1 MEVLLPIFLVG
12 GLFIVSNSD
21 TSKNTESFTPLEN
34 TADISNLEHNEL
46 SYREELNH
54 KDKFINPVIS
64 DPTKEGG
71 TYSSLT
77 GEPVTLQDFKHNNMQ
92 PFFGRTVRQQNSNF
106 DRSEAILDHRIGT
119 GSQSNQKREI
129 SALFAPEKQISHA
142 FGTPNST
149 SFMQN
154 RMNAGMTRNNEKP
167 FESVQVGPGMNSCDK
182 VNGSGGFN
190 AGMENREKWM
200 PRNVDQLRV
209 KSNPR
214 QSFKGVVLGGKAPV
228 TNRGK
233 MGNFEQY
240 GPDRFF
246 KNNPDRYFTTTG
258 VEKAP
263 RDRCSKQVF
272 RPVNRIDT
280 TTDYFGHAQHDQQA
294 SYVPGT
300 FQPSERPELASNFTH
315 VSNVSAADRHRR
327 ECMNDI
333 DAHRNSQTTNNRNIS
348 GPTQLGVATSLVHA
362 IVSPLMD
369 TLRPSRKSNIIGNNR
384 GPGNATSLLPNARC
398 VNPNDR
404 ARTTIREM
412 TEKSAGHVFV
422 GNQNGSGTHNNP
434 SRAVPQQRDTTT
446 KTKHIAPSHGFNN
459 PVSYESAFNA
469 NLIDKSVIS
478 QGRDPKGSGVSLPAG
493 VDFMNIQPTGD
504 ACENRMNG
512 PMIFQG
518 GQMPPSASTFGV
530 QTTRQ
535 EIIPE
540 NRNSCEVVQALQD
553 NPYHLSI
560 TR

>member
-1 MEVLLPIFLVG
+1 MEVLLPIFLAG
-12 GLFIVSNSD
+12 GLFIVSNSNQ
-21 TSKNTESFTPLEN
+21 SKNTETFTSLEN
-34 TADISNLEHNEL
+34 TKKDDLQQNEL
-46 SYREELNH
+46 SYKEELKH
-54 KDKFINPVIS
+54 KDKFVNSNIFNPTNNS
-64 DPTKEGG
+64 A

-77 GEPVTLQDFKHNNMQ
+77 GEPITLQDFKHNNMQ
-92 PFFGRTVRQQNSNF
+92 PFFGRTIRQQNSNF

-119 GSQSNQKREI
+119 GSQINQKKEI
-129 SALFAPEKQISHA
+129 TSLFAPEKQISHA
-142 FGTPNST
+142 FGTPSSS
-149 SFMQN
+149 SFIQN
-154 RMNAGMTRNNEKP
+154 RMNASMARNNERP
-167 FESVQVGPGMNSCDK
+167 FEPVQVGPGMNRSDK
-182 VNGSGGFN
+182 VSGSGGFN

-200 PRNVDQLRV
+200 PRNVDELRV
-209 KSNPR
+209 KSNPKE
-214 QSFKGVVLGGKAPV
+214 SFKGVVLGGKSSV

-233 MGNFEQY
+233 MGTFEQY
-240 GPDRFF
+240 GPDRYF

-300 FQPSERPELASNFTH
+300 YQPSDRPELPSNFTH
-315 VSNVSAADRHRR
+315 ISNVSAGDRHKR
-327 ECMNDI
+327 ENHNDI
-333 DAHRNSQTTNNRNIS
+333 EAYRNSQTTNNRNIS

-398 VNPNDR
+398 INPNDR
-404 ARTTIREM
+404 TRTTIREM
-412 TEKSAGHVFV
+412 TEKSSGHVFV

-446 KTKHIAPSHGFNN
+446 KSKHIGPSHGFNN

-493 VDFMNIQPTGD
+493 VDFMNIQPTSD
-504 ACENRMNG
+504 AYENKIMA
-512 PMIFQG
+512 PMVFQG
-518 GQMPPSASTFGV
+518 GHMPPSASTFGI
-530 QTTRQ
+530 QTTKQ

-540 NRNSCEVVQALQD
+540 NRNSSEVVQALQN